1 MQTNIKSFW
10 MSWNCHRCGNPL
22 KLFYLNNRGISLRRS
37 QWTHY
42 DHLGISPGATQG
54 EIKAAYYK
62 LSKIYHPDTNEGSKE
77 AAEKFRTISEA
88 YEVNGAC

>member
-1 MQTNIKSFW
+1 MQTNIKTFW
-10 MSWNCHRCGNPL
+10 SWNCQKCGNPL
-22 KLFYLNNRGISLRRS
+22 KSLYYLNNRSISLKRS

-42 DHLGISPGATQG
+42 DHLGINPGATQG

-62 LSKIYHPDTNEGSKE
+62 LSKVYHPDTNEGSKE

-88 YEVNGAC
+88 YEVYLF

>member
-1 MQTNIKSFW
+1 MQSNVKTFW
-10 MSWNCHRCGNPL
+10 SWNCQKCGHNPL
-22 KLFYLNNRGISLRRS
+22 LKIFYRGISLRRG

-42 DHLGISPGATQG
+42 DHLGINPGATQG

-62 LSKIYHPDTNEGSKE
+62 LSKVYHPDTNEGSKE

-88 YEVNGAC
+88 YEV